1 MRTPFVKTSRFF
13 IPALFVLLCSS
24 LAFGQMRWVVAH
36 PVVNV
41 YSAPSSD
48 ADVTTQAIYGNT
60 VMQTQPKPA
69 PKENVAEGWMFIKM
83 ADDYTGWVQR
93 NGFLPLDEKE
103 DYAGKEKRVIT
114 ITNRGAN
121 VYRESDVTK
130 HAPLLVLP
138 FETPLE
144 VVAVPKAEGERWLQV
159 RLVDGQEAWVQRGD
173 VQERTVKALTIDQVI
188 ALAKQFMGVTY
199 TWGGTSSFGY
209 DCSGFMQMLVRQR
222 GLTMPRDADVQ
233 AAWTGSVTVKR
244 EDLKAGDL
252 LYFGSSAKDITHTGM
267 YIGNGEFI
275 HDTTHDHPMVQISR
289 LADQPW
295 TKLLVVA
302 RRVK

>member
-1 MRTPFVKTSRFF
+1 MQTVPLRHSRFLVA
-13 IPALFVLLCSS
+13 ALFLLLGST
-24 LAFGQMRWVVAH
+24 LAAAQMRWVVAH

-48 ADVTTQAIYGNT
+48 ADVTTQALYGVT
-60 VMQTQPKPA
+60 VTQTQPKPA
-69 PKENVAEGWMFIKM
+69 PKENVPEGWMFIRM
-83 ADDYTGWVQR
+83 ADDYTGWTQR

-103 DYAGKEKRVIT
+103 DYAGKEKKVVT
-114 ITNRGAN
+114 VTNRGAN
-121 VYRESDVTK
+121 VYREADVTK

-138 FETPLE
+138 FETALE
-144 VVAVPKAEGERWLQV
+144 VIGAKSDSERWIQV
-159 RLVDGQEAWVQRGD
+159 RLVDGQEAWIQRGD
-173 VQERTVKALTIDQVI
+173 VQDRTGKALTIDQSI
-188 ALAKQFMGVTY
+188 ALAKQFLGVTD

-209 DCSGFMQMLVRQR
+209 DCSGFTQMIERQR
-222 GLTMPRDADVQ
+222 GITMPRDADIQ
-233 AAWTGSVTVKR
+233 AVWTGSVTVKR
-244 EDLKAGDL
+244 EELKPGDL
-252 LYFGSSAKDITHTGM
+252 LYFGSSAKNITHTGM